1 MLRSRLLLL
10 GLAVAFPALAGE
22 AGYLTREVELK
33 VAPSQ
38 SAGVVSRLAKHTKVE
53 VLVEQRAWAQV
64 KSGETTGWM
73 LSFYVMKGEPAPS
86 VSWGRRL
93 SSAWSLGTERKVNT
107 SATIGVRGLDE
118 EELKSAQ
125 FNETELKRLEGLS
138 LAAPEGERFAG
149 QGSLVPQ
156 RLEYL
161 PAPAAPDAPA
171 FQQ

>member
-1 MLRSRLLLL
+1 MPRWPLLLM
-10 GLAVAFPALAGE
+10 GLALSCPALAGE
-22 AGYLTREVELK
+22 SGYLTREVELK
-33 VAPSQ
+33 AAPSQ
-38 SAGVVSRLAKHTKVE
+38 SAGLVARLAKHTKVE

-73 LSFYVMKGEPAPS
+73 LSFYVMKGEPAPQ

-93 SSAWSLGTERKVNT
+93 SSAWSFGTDRKVNT

-118 EELKSAQ
+118 EDLKSAQ
-125 FNETELKRLEGLS
+125 FDEVELKRLEGLS
-138 LAAPEGERFAG
+138 LAPAEGERFAG

-161 PAPAAPDAPA
+161 PPPAAPAAAEL
-171 FQQ
+171 QQ